1 MYKRIL
7 CTLDGSPLAEQALP
21 HALTMVKAF
30 DAKLV
35 LLRVV
40 EIPSLPVLPELAP
53 VEIELLPQLE
63 DEAKAYIQSK
73 VDELR
78 AQGFDVEGDV
88 VEGRA
93 AEAIADYAGDHDID
107 LIVMATHGRSGLS
120 RWAFGSV
127 AERVLRMA
135 TCPVLLIRARNE

>member
-7 CTLDGSPLAEQALP
+7 CTLDGSPLSEQALP
-21 HALTMVKAF
+21 HAKAMAKAF
-30 DAKLV
+30 DATLI

-40 EIPSLPVLPELAP
+40 EIPPLPVLPELAP
-53 VEIELLPQLE
+53 VEIELLPQLQE
-63 DEAKAYIQSK
+63 EAQKYIQGK

-78 AQGFDVEGDV
+78 KEGYTAEGDV
-88 VEGRA
+88 VEGRS
-93 AEAIADYAGDHDID
+93 AEAIADYAGDHNID

-127 AERVLRMA
+127 AERVLRLA
-135 TCPVLLIRARNE
+135 SCPVLLVRARNP

>member
-1 MYKRIL
+1 MYTHIL

-21 HALTMVKAF
+21 HALTM
-30 DAKLV
+30 AKMFGARLT

-40 EIPSLPVLPELAP
+40 EVPPLPVLPELAT

-63 DEAKAYIQSK
+63 QEARAYIEQK
-73 VDELR
+73 VAELKEEGVVV
-78 AQGFDVEGDV
+78 QGDV

-93 AEAIADYAGDHDID
+93 AEAIADYASENNVD

-127 AERVLRMA
+127 AERVLRQA
-135 TCPVLLIRARNE
+135 HCPVLLIRASE

>member
-1 MYKRIL
+1 MYTHML

-21 HALTMVKAF
+21 HAVAMARAFGARLT
-30 DAKLV
+30 

-40 EIPSLPVLPELAP
+40 EVPPLPVLPELAT
-53 VEIELLPQLE
+53 VEVELLPQLLE
-63 DEAKAYIQSK
+63 EARAYINAK
-73 VDELR
+73 VGELR
-78 AQGFDVEGDV
+78 QQGLDVEGEV

-93 AEAIADYAGDHDID
+93 AEAIADYAAEHSID

-127 AERVLRMA
+127 AERVLRQA
-135 TCPVLLIRARNE
+135 HCPVLLIRASE